1 MTEWFN
7 IYITRVSILLTVN
20 NNKKPLSCLY
30 GVVWLVPFLH
40 DFFGSLIW
48 VFFSCFTKFIGLSEG
63 VWEPLDHLVRR
74 TFIERFKLCNISLC

>member
-1 MTEWFN
+1 MCVTEWFN

-20 NNKKPLSCLY
+20 NNKKPLSCIY

-48 VFFSCFTKFIGLSEG
+48 VFFFLVSLSLLACLKVCG
-63 VWEPLDHLVRR
+63 SH
-74 TFIERFKLCNISLC
+74 